1 MQHSVREFTEKAFAV
16 NGITIRWEGTGLD
29 EKGYDTST
37 GKMLVCVNAKW
48 FRPTEVDS
56 LRGNCAKAKSQLGWN
71 PQKTGFEE
79 LVRIMA
85 EHDRGLARRDRI
97 LKEAE

>member
-1 MQHSVREFTEKAFAV
+1 MRLFYAS
-16 NGITIRWEGTGLD
+16 
-29 EKGYDTST
+29 
-37 GKMLVCVNAKW
+37 
-48 FRPTEVDS
+48 
-56 LRGNCAKAKSQLGWN
+56 NCAKAKSQLGWN

-85 EHDRGLARRDRI
+85 EHDRGLARRERI